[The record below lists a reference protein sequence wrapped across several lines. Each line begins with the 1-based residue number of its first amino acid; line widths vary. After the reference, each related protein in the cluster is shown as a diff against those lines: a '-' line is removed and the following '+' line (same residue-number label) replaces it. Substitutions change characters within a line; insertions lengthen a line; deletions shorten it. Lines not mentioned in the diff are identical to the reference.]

1 MHLRENPSRPA
12 HTVTADLS
20 GRDPF
25 LRDIVGASP
34 KMQRIFRLVSK
45 VAPTD
50 SSVLLLGESGTGK
63 ELIARSIHLQS
74 RRSAGPFVAVNMGA
88 LPEAL
93 VESELF
99 GHVRGAFT
107 GAASDRLGLVES
119 ADGGTLFLDEI
130 GDMPAVTQVKLL
142 RMLESNQFRRVG
154 DNALRVVDIRV
165 IAATHRDLLAEAE
178 AGRFRQDLYYRLNV
192 VQIGLP
198 PLRERRE
205 DIGLLASYF
214 LDRAARKNARAP
226 MRFAP
231 EAETLLERYDWP
243 GNVRELEN
251 AVEHAAAVGEST
263 IVRPADLPAA
273 VRAPRLL
280 TRGTTAGPSST
291 PPGPAALP
299 GPAFAGTPAGPGSAA
314 GPGTPAPA
322 TEERGTWPLSRVE
335 EEHIRLVLARHRG
348 NATAAARQLGISRT
362 TLWRKL
368 KQYGIPRTSG

>member
-1 MHLRENPSRPA
+1 M
-12 HTVTADLS
+12 ADAS
-20 GRDPF
+20 DRDPF

-34 KMQRIFRLVSK
+34 KMQRIFRLVGK

-63 ELIARSIHLQS
+63 ELVARSIHVQS

-107 GAASDRLGLVES
+107 GAAADRQGLVES
-119 ADGGTLFLDEI
+119 ADRGTLFLDEI
-130 GDMPAVTQVKLL
+130 GDMPAATQVKLL
-142 RMLESNQFRRVG
+142 RMLESNEFRRVG
-154 DNALRVVDIRV
+154 DNALRLVDIRV

-192 VQIGLP
+192 VQIELP

-214 LDRAARKNARAP
+214 LDRAVRKNGRP
-226 MRFAP
+226 RMRFAP
-231 EAETLLERYDWP
+231 GTEVLLERYDWP

-251 AVEHAAAVGEST
+251 AIEHVAAVGEGAV
-263 IVRPADLPAA
+263 VRPGDLPAA

-280 TRGTTAGPSST
+280 TRGT
-291 PPGPAALP
+291 PAAV
-299 GPAFAGTPAGPGSAA
+299 PAGPGPGAA
-314 GPGTPAPA
+314 PGGDPDAA
-322 TEERGTWPLSRVE
+322 DRGTWPLSRVE
-335 EEHIRLVLARHRG
+335 EEHVRLVLARHRG

-368 KQYGIPRTSG
+368 RQYGIPRTAG

>member
-1 MHLRENPSRPA
+1 MPTSSGMAPRARPA
-12 HTVTADLS
+12 TANPA

-25 LRDIVGASP
+25 LRNIVGASP
-34 KMQRIFRLVSK
+34 KMQRIFRLVTK

-74 RRSAGPFVAVNMGA
+74 RRAAGPFVAVNVGA
-88 LPEAL
+88 LPESL

-99 GHVRGAFT
+99 GSVRGAFT
-107 GAASDRLGLVES
+107 GAAGDRKGLVES

-130 GDMPAVTQVKLL
+130 GDMPPATQVKLL
-142 RMLESNQFRRVG
+142 RTLESSELRRLG
-154 DNALRVVDIRV
+154 DNHLRVVDIRV
-165 IAATHRDLLAEAE
+165 IAATHRDLLAEAG
-178 AGRFRQDLYYRLNV
+178 AGRFREDLYYRLNV
-192 VQIGLP
+192 VQIELP

-214 LDRAARKNARAP
+214 LDRAARKNGRLP
-226 MRFAP
+226 MRFA
-231 EAETLLERYDWP
+231 AEVEDLLERYDWP

-251 AVEHAAAVGEST
+251 AIEHAAAVTEGPV
-263 IVRPADLPAA
+263 VRPADLPTA
-273 VRAPRLL
+273 VRSPRLL
-280 TRGTTAGPSST
+280 TRGLRATMAVTAAAAGAGPDV
-291 PPGPAALP
+291 AQ
-299 GPAFAGTPAGPGSAA
+299 AGAGA
-314 GPGTPAPA
+314 
-322 TEERGTWPLSRVE
+322 EVRGDWPLTRVE

-368 KQYGIPRTSG
+368 RQYGITRLAG

>member
-1 MHLRENPSRPA
+1 MPVRESPSLPGRP
-12 HTVTADLS
+12 VSADLS

-34 KMQRIFRLVSK
+34 KMQRIFRLVGK

-63 ELIARSIHLQS
+63 ELIARSIHMQS
-74 RRSAGPFVAVNMGA
+74 RRAAAPFVAVNMGA

-107 GAASDRLGLVES
+107 GAAADRVGLVES
-119 ADGGTLFLDEI
+119 ADRGTLFLDEI
-130 GDMPAVTQVKLL
+130 GDMPAATQVKLL
-142 RMLESNQFRRVG
+142 RMLESNEFRRVG
-154 DNALRVVDIRV
+154 DNGLRVVDIRV
-165 IAATHRDLLAEAE
+165 IAATHRDLLAESA

-192 VQIGLP
+192 VQIELP

-214 LDRAARKNARAP
+214 LDRAARKGGRP
-226 MRFAP
+226 PLRFAP
-231 EAETLLERYDWP
+231 ETEALLERYDWP

-251 AVEHAAAVGEST
+251 AVEHAAAVGEGVV
-263 IVRPADLPAA
+263 VRPGDLPAA

-280 TRGTTAGPSST
+280 TRGTPDV
-291 PPGPAALP
+291 PGPA
-299 GPAFAGTPAGPGSAA
+299 PAAA
-314 GPGTPAPA
+314 AAPEDRA
-322 TEERGTWPLSRVE
+322 TWPLNRVE

-348 NATAAARQLGISRT
+348 NASAAARQLGISRT

-368 KQYGIPRTSG
+368 REYRIPRTSG